1 MKMRQLEFVK
11 AVAETQSFSRA
22 AELCNATQPTLSSAV
37 ARFEQEVGGPLFRR
51 TTRKVEPTAFGR
63 YLLPY
68 VAAVL
73 DGRSELLKAAAAYRD
88 PAQKLLRIGFSPLV
102 DMRVLDRAV
111 APYRDGHPDV
121 GLFFKE
127 CFVDDLAE
135 RLLREEI
142 DVAVMP
148 RAPRRSPMKRASFY
162 RDELYYLPCDGV
174 PTPCTSVPLRL
185 AALPD
190 DPVILTGGGCGL
202 NAALATLFEEEG
214 AALTTY
220 PGQAISYPVIE
231 EWVGLGIGAGI
242 LPKAKLSRADIA
254 AIPLLLNDGRPARFT
269 FEWIWNDKA
278 ANASHV
284 VDFIGLIRAGPP
296 LLPLAPDRPPLPGAG
311 PT

>member
-1 MKMRQLEFVK
+1 MKMRQLEFVH
-11 AVAETQSFSRA
+11 AVAETRSFSRA

-37 ARFEQEVGGPLFRR
+37 ARFEEEVGGPLFRR

-73 DGRSELLKAAAAYRD
+73 DGRRELLKAAAAYRD

-102 DMRVLDRAV
+102 DMRRLDRAV
-111 APYRDGHPDV
+111 APYRAGHPDV

-135 RLLREEI
+135 RLLREEVDI
-142 DVAVMP
+142 AVMP
-148 RAPRRSPMKRASFY
+148 RAPRRQPLRRASFY
-162 RDELYYLPCDGV
+162 RDDLRYLPRDGA
-174 PTPCTSVPLRL
+174 PRAGESAPLRL
-185 AALPD
+185 SAVPD

-202 NAALATLFEEEG
+202 NGALAALFEEEG
-214 AALTTY
+214 AVLATY

-242 LPKAKLSRADIA
+242 LPKAKLSRTDIA

-269 FEWIWNDKA
+269 FEWVWNDKTA
-278 ANASHV
+278 TAPHV
-284 VDFIGLIRAGPP
+284 ADFVGLVRGGPP
-296 LLPLAPDRPPLPGAG
+296 PEPKV
-311 PT
+311 